1 MNSRL
6 IVQQL
11 CVLNKSEIFD
21 RRIIPKTEL
30 RAVHYAEAH
39 TPFVRS
45 FFSKQRAAQS
55 RANTHTHVNKKRL
68 PRAFRLALCPWNKLL
83 VFARR
88 SNRIMSSH
96 QATRK
101 NSNMLSVC
109 ALTSWTLGGS
119 KLLGDKLEC
128 ARRE

>member
-1 MNSRL
+1 M
-6 IVQQL
+6 
-11 CVLNKSEIFD
+11 
-21 RRIIPKTEL
+21 
-30 RAVHYAEAH
+30 
-39 TPFVRS
+39 
-45 FFSKQRAAQS
+45 
-55 RANTHTHVNKKRL
+55 NKKRL

-101 NSNMLSVC
+101 NNKIYVEC
-109 ALTSWTLGGS
+109 VRRALASWTLGGGS
-119 KLLGDKLEC
+119 KLLGDKLVC